1 MLFLITGVAQAVP
14 VLDGVM
20 GDDWGTH
27 FTNGEETFGT
37 STSNTYVGPGWGGQP
52 FDVEKIGLLFDNG
65 NVYFGLQTGF
75 DFQNG
80 VTYGGQFYTA
90 GDIFIDFGSN
100 DVWDLAINVNTRNIS
115 RVTSYSNPQFTVAAP
130 FDLAAGTSI
139 GEANIIY
146 GSGTNTFIGGDETL
160 YSLEG
165 VFNLMDLGLQDFYG
179 QSAIIHWTMSCGNDL
194 LEHEANAPVPEPAT
208 LLLLGS
214 GMIGIAGVKRKMK
227 K

>member
-27 FTNGEETFGT
+27 YTNGEETFGT
-37 STSNTYVGPGWGGQP
+37 STSNTYVGPGWGGQK
-52 FDVEKIGLLFDNG
+52 FDIEKIGLQFFNG

-75 DFQNG
+75 NFMNG
-80 VTYGGQFYTA
+80 VWSGGQFYTP
-90 GDIFIDFGSN
+90 GDIFIDFGS
-100 DVWDLAINVNTRNIS
+100 DDIWDLAINVNSRDVS
-115 RVTSYSNPQFTVAAP
+115 RVISYTDPHFTVAAP
-130 FDLAAGTSI
+130 FDLASGTSV
-139 GEANIIY
+139 GLANMVY
-146 GSGTNTFIGGDETL
+146 GQGTNTYNETI

-165 VFNLMDLGLQDFYG
+165 VFNLMDLGLEDFSG

-194 LEHEANAPVPEPAT
+194 LEHAASAPVPEPTT

-214 GMIGIAGVKRKMK
+214 GMIGLAGVKRKMK